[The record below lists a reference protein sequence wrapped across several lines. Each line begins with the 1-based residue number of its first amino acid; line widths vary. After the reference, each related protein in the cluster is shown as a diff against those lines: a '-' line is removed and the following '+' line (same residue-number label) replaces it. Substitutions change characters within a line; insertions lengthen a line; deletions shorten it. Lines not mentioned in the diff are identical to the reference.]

1 MARIPFQKP
10 KAIQWEILSDR
21 YGRLVAE
28 PFEKGYAQTVGHS
41 LRRTLLSII
50 PGSAVTWV
58 RIAGLED
65 AGARIAG
72 VQEDTMDVLLNLK
85 KLAVNVPSGEPM
97 ETRLDATG
105 PKEVTGADVS
115 EATGVEVL
123 NPELH
128 IAMLESGASLAV
140 ELGIGVNRG
149 YTAAGNHPAGAVP
162 PGAIPMDAA
171 FSPIQRVSYTV
182 ENARLGKIT
191 DYEKLILEIW
201 TDGAVSPDE
210 ALVRAATHMRD
221 HFSPLVPERGEE
233 EEEEVEV
240 AGEGFLQESLAKPL
254 EELPLPARAIN
265 ALKNAEIAVVADL
278 VQKTDQDL
286 EGVKNLGSKSIE
298 EIKTALAALGLSLGM
313 RIDPNLLGA
322 LGRGRNEARQGGVQA
337 RARHRSPVG
346 AVPELLVALFRHE
359 RIDHG
364 VQGQAIRGRG
374 HLVTLAKRDTL
385 HARRQALVMVP
396 DPIVVKKLFDSIAAR
411 SGDRRGGYTRILR
424 AGSRPG
430 DRAPMAILEL
440 VDRLET
446 PTEKG
451 KTDAKGERKSESAGA
466 AKGKRK
472 RAAAGAG

>member
-10 KAIQWEILSDR
+10 RTIQWEILSDR

-50 PGSAVTWV
+50 PGAAVTWV
-58 RIAGLED
+58 RIM
-65 AGARIAG
+65 G
-72 VQEDTMDVLLNLK
+72 VKDSVAHIPGVREDTVDVLLNLK

-97 ETRLDATG
+97 QTLLDATG

-128 IAMLESGASLAV
+128 IATLDKGTSLSV
-140 ELGIGVNRG
+140 ELGIGVSRG
-149 YTAAGNHPAGAVP
+149 YTAADNHPPGAIP
-162 PGAIPMDAA
+162 PDAIPMDAA

-182 ENARLGKIT
+182 ENARLGKVI
-191 DYEKLILEIW
+191 DYEKLILEVW
-201 TDGAVSPDE
+201 TNGAVSPDE
-210 ALVRAATHMRD
+210 AVVRAATYLRD

-233 EEEEVEV
+233 EEEVEA

-254 EELPLPARAIN
+254 EELPLPARAVN

-286 EGVKNLGSKSIE
+286 ENVKNLGSKSIE

-322 LGRGRNEARQGGVQA
+322 LGRGGV
-337 RARHRSPVG
+337 
-346 AVPELLVALFRHE
+346 
-359 RIDHG
+359 
-364 VQGQAIRGRG
+364 
-374 HLVTLAKRDTL
+374 K
-385 HARRQALVMVP
+385 
-396 DPIVVKKLFDSIAAR
+396 
-411 SGDRRGGYTRILR
+411 
-424 AGSRPG
+424 
-430 DRAPMAILEL
+430 
-440 VDRLET
+440 
-446 PTEKG
+446 
-451 KTDAKGERKSESAGA
+451 
-466 AKGKRK
+466 
-472 RAAAGAG
+472 

>member
-21 YGRLVAE
+21 YGRLVTE
-28 PFEKGYAQTVGHS
+28 PFEKGYAQTIGHS

-58 RIAGLED
+58 RIEGLKD
-65 AGARIAG
+65 AGARIPG

-123 NPELH
+123 NPEIH
-128 IAMLESGASLAV
+128 IATLESGASLAV
-140 ELGIGVNRG
+140 ELGIGVSRG
-149 YTAAGNHPAGAVP
+149 YTAAGNHPAGAIP
-162 PGAIPMDAA
+162 ADAIPMDAA

-182 ENARLGKIT
+182 ENARLGKVI

-233 EEEEVEV
+233 EDEEVEA

-286 EGVKNLGSKSIE
+286 ESVKNLGSKSIE

-322 LGRGRNEARQGGVQA
+322 LGSGG
-337 RARHRSPVG
+337 
-346 AVPELLVALFRHE
+346 
-359 RIDHG
+359 
-364 VQGQAIRGRG
+364 
-374 HLVTLAKRDTL
+374 AK
-385 HARRQALVMVP
+385 
-396 DPIVVKKLFDSIAAR
+396 
-411 SGDRRGGYTRILR
+411 
-424 AGSRPG
+424 
-430 DRAPMAILEL
+430 
-440 VDRLET
+440 
-446 PTEKG
+446 
-451 KTDAKGERKSESAGA
+451 
-466 AKGKRK
+466 
-472 RAAAGAG
+472 